1 MIAFLIHT
9 WLGLHQNMEI
19 FGRHLSFSCPHLF
32 QIAIILEWNIFIYIL
47 PSKQLSD
54 VVKKKEN
61 LPSIDSRTPISQQF
75 AAFMIIFEGLWS
87 FQLANLIFQEML
99 WQAYVRRSQYK
110 EGARPWK
117 KLRDANRK
125 KGLPLTY
132 LKLIT
137 CMSFLTI
144 HELFFTVY
152 RSSELLSF
160 SSNASNMI
168 SWWI

>member
-9 WLGLHQNMEI
+9 WFDLHQNMEI
-19 FGRHLSFSCPHLF
+19 FGRHLSFSCPNVF
-32 QIAIILEWNIFIYIL
+32 KIAIILEWNIFIYIL

-110 EGARPWK
+110 EGVDREK
-117 KLRDANRK
+117 TSRCKSK
-125 KGLPLTY
+125 KGTSPNLPQTHYVLIHVFFNDTWAVFY
-132 LKLIT
+132 RIPKLWTPFIFLK
-137 CMSFLTI
+137 
-144 HELFFTVY
+144 
-152 RSSELLSF
+152 RK
-160 SSNASNMI
+160 
-168 SWWI
+168 

>member
-9 WLGLHQNMEI
+9 WFGLHQNMEI

-75 AAFMIIFEGLWS
+75 AAFIIIFEGLWS
-87 FQLANLIFQEML
+87 FQLAKSNLSGNAVTSICSSKSTQG
-99 WQAYVRRSQYK
+99 RRSTVEK
-110 EGARPWK
+110 TSRCK
-117 KLRDANRK
+117 SK
-125 KGLPLTY
+125 KGTSPNLPQTHYVLIHVFFNDTWAVFY
-132 LKLIT
+132 RIPKLWTPFIFLK
-137 CMSFLTI
+137 
-144 HELFFTVY
+144 
-152 RSSELLSF
+152 RK
-160 SSNASNMI
+160 
-168 SWWI
+168 

>member
-9 WLGLHQNMEI
+9 WFGLHQNMEI

-75 AAFMIIFEGLWS
+75 ATFMIIFWRPLVFSTRKSNFSGNAVTS
-87 FQLANLIFQEML
+87 ICSSKSIQG
-99 WQAYVRRSQYK
+99 RRSTVEK
-110 EGARPWK
+110 TSRCK
-117 KLRDANRK
+117 SK
-125 KGLPLTY
+125 KGTSPNLLQTHYVLIHVFFNDTWAVFYRIPKLWTPFIF
-132 LKLIT
+132 LK
-137 CMSFLTI
+137 
-144 HELFFTVY
+144 
-152 RSSELLSF
+152 RK
-160 SSNASNMI
+160 
-168 SWWI
+168 

>member
-9 WLGLHQNMEI
+9 WFGLHQNMEI

-87 FQLANLIFQEML
+87 FQLAKSNLSGNAVTSICSSKSTQG
-99 WQAYVRRSQYK
+99 RRSTVEK
-110 EGARPWK
+110 TSRCK
-117 KLRDANRK
+117 SK
-125 KGLPLTY
+125 KGTSPNLPQTHYVLIHVFFNDTWAVFY
-132 LKLIT
+132 RIPKLWTPFIFLK
-137 CMSFLTI
+137 
-144 HELFFTVY
+144 
-152 RSSELLSF
+152 RK
-160 SSNASNMI
+160 
-168 SWWI
+168 